1 MTGLQ
6 DPVLGLCECEGAGTF
21 ECEGQDS
28 TEVGHR
34 RAGGRG
40 GGVWVPKGPWGE
52 MLTRLGRPWGG
63 RAGGLATQ
71 SEGLGAAGLGV
82 EGDGGQRQGP
92 RGDGPGVG
100 GSLREAGGEMWEDGS
115 QGQQGGRWVLA

>member
-1 MTGLQ
+1 M
-6 DPVLGLCECEGAGTF
+6 
-21 ECEGQDS
+21 
-28 TEVGHR
+28 
-34 RAGGRG
+34 
-40 GGVWVPKGPWGE
+40 WVPKGPWGE

-92 RGDGPGVG
+92 RGDGWSWGWGKPPRSRRRDV
-100 GSLREAGGEMWEDGS
+100 
-115 QGQQGGRWVLA
+115 GRWEPGAAGRALGPGLSQRVEL